1 MWETWVQSWVGKT
14 PEEWKGYPLRYS
26 GLENCMDCTVYGVAK
41 SQTRLSNFHFTSL
54 HFWYE
59 QVSYQVS
66 RQVVQ
71 MSVGLTDDRK
81 LEFKWKRSIAISKVI
96 TAVSGLFLLPG
107 TTVCT
112 GLEWGRDRDQET
124 LGLKCSTCLIFSV
137 CPSFLIPLKVPFP
150 WYLYLKLQTLD
161 KQLISG
167 DLSVSRPNDLF

>member
-14 PEEWKGYPLRYS
+14 PGEWKGYPLQYS
-26 GLENCMDCTVYGVAK
+26 GLENSMDCTVYGVAK
-41 SQTRLSNFHFTSL
+41 SQTRLSNFHFTSLHFTSL

-112 GLEWGRDRDQET
+112 GLEWGRDRDQEN

-161 KQLISG
+161 K
-167 DLSVSRPNDLF
+167 